1 MVSGYFDFAEIQAER
16 RKIMY
21 MKDHIDYLDS
31 VLSITGE
38 KVLDGAGT
46 ISHKKALEKAND
58 EYKKYKQRELTNVE
72 KDYLNSLKSI
82 EKKLK

>member
-1 MVSGYFDFAEIQAER
+1 M
-16 RKIMY
+16 
-21 MKDHIDYLDS
+21 
-31 VLSITGE
+31 SITGE

>member
-1 MVSGYFDFAEIQAER
+1 
-16 RKIMY
+16 MY